1 MKKKMNV
8 ILSLVLM
15 VCMIFGLTAPAYVAR
30 ADTMLNCPIT
40 VTEDY
45 DEANELFQLINQER
59 INRGLDPFVYDTGV
73 ADYAM
78 QRAAEQSI
86 FWGHYRPNG
95 QQAQYG
101 ENVAAGYGGAS
112 LTFKK
117 WMDSSGHRALILRES
132 MIGGDP
138 IQYAGVGVV
147 RYNGS
152 DYWVLNV
159 ADDPVSGNTMQS
171 SGKATTHR
179 TFDLNVSKYGHRMR
193 FFRRQRSL
201 FFNQK
206 EDPNDWQ
213 RQWVIMG
220 DRNDGVSAFTGYSIP
235 LNMINIQVED
245 SSILDVNP
253 STGVFITK
261 KVGQTNVTVSL
272 KDYPQVSTTIPISV
286 KAQGGTLQESDGT
299 IRKFSQTFPDGSKAN
314 EYGGSDYAVEY
325 TGKPHTPKITI
336 RDWYGVTMVDG
347 RDYRL
352 EYKDNVQPGTAQ
364 IKLYHMGN
372 YSNNGGEVYFN
383 TLYFTIKEAPKP
395 TQPPVKPTEPPVKPT
410 QTPVKPTQTP
420 QKPSK
425 PTQAPTRPTN
435 VTPGTVNSVK
445 AVPVSYN
452 GIEVQW
458 NKVSNATHYK
468 VYYKKAGAKRWATL
482 ATVRG
487 NASQYTHKSSKKFPI
502 AVGQKYTYTVRA
514 YNSAYQ
520 TYGKYNTAGV
530 TTRTKPDTVKIKRAK
545 LARSKKSVTVTWNKA
560 KGCNYYSVYRK
571 TPSTGWKRIAN
582 IKSKYASYID
592 KKPIKGQKNIYAIRG
607 YYSNTK
613 MLGNYSK
620 PVSVTM
626 PSVTPGKVKVTG
638 VSLKSGRKVQV
649 RWKKA
654 SNATHYKI
662 YYKQAGTKKWKCLA
676 TVKGNKTSYIHR
688 SSSKNPLKAKKKYV
702 YTVRSYN
709 SSSKKLGKYDTRGK
723 TVYIKK

>member
-193 FFRRQRSL
+193 FFRRQRSITYKE
-201 FFNQK
+201 K
-206 EDPNDWQ
+206 EDISNWQ

-235 LNMINIQVED
+235 VRFLNFSVDNENILK
-245 SSILDVNP
+245 INP
-253 STGVFITK
+253 STGALIPINR
-261 KVGQTNVTVSL
+261 GNANVTVSL
-272 KDYPQVSTTIPISV
+272 KDYPQVSTTITCIV
-286 KAQGGTLQESDGT
+286 HGYYFDGVT
-299 IRKFSQTFPDGSKAN
+299 AYVNCDT
-314 EYGGSDYAVEY
+314 VTY
-325 TGKPHTPKITI
+325 TGSPIKPKVTVKDKYGDTLIENIDYTLTYVNNVNPGQATVEI
-336 RDWYGVTMVDG
+336 RG
-347 RDYRL
+347 
-352 EYKDNVQPGTAQ
+352 
-364 IKLYHMGN
+364 MGN
-372 YSNNGGEVYFN
+372 YVYEAGDEGSLLE
-383 TLYFTIKEAPKP
+383 TVSFTIKEAPKP
-395 TQPPVKPTEPPVKPT
+395 TQPPAKPTEPPVKPT

-502 AVGQKYTYTVRA
+502 TVGQKYTYTVRA

-545 LARSKKSVTVTWNKA
+545 LARNKKSVTVTWNKA